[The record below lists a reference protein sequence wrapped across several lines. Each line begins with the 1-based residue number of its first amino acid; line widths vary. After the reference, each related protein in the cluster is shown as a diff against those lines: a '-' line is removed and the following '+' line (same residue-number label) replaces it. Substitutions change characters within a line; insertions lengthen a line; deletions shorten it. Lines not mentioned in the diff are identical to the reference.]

1 MHGLL
6 FLVNIWSQATVFTD
20 LLIKFI
26 KYMFQKQSITR
37 FYDSCS
43 EPALPVGKITANY
56 SKQNL
61 VYFIPYGK
69 AGMTLTQPYSWYLF
83 DDGIR
88 MRNLLN

>member
-1 MHGLL
+1 
-6 FLVNIWSQATVFTD
+6 
-20 LLIKFI
+20 
-26 KYMFQKQSITR
+26 MFQKQSITR

-69 AGMTLTQPYSWYLF
+69 AGMTLTQPYS
-83 DDGIR
+83 
-88 MRNLLN
+88 